1 MSVKTY
7 AVKNTVMKKANEEQA
22 RKFAGV
28 FVEHSNLLTAAP
40 SEELQWAIQHPQDA
54 VRLFVGSLINRGK
67 QAIEAATSVA
77 KKTLTVWKTINVGGT
92 NTKSLLAA
100 IKKAGNEIGDYAR
113 DLTTKDAFV
122 IAEKPDKADLVIISI
137 AELGFKSNPRTD
149 TFMTPEFCAQWSA
162 ENLDGQV
169 IELCKPEDGP
179 QLRLQYTDQPNGEVL
194 WMAMER
200 IAGSDGGP
208 RVFYVGR
215 NGGGTPWLRADWAS
229 PDDAWSLDRRLV
241 FRLRKIASSS
251 AA

>member
-1 MSVKTY
+1 
-7 AVKNTVMKKANEEQA
+7 
-22 RKFAGV
+22 V

-92 NTKSLLAA
+92 NTENLLAA
-100 IKKAGNEIGDYAR
+100 VKKAGNEIGDYAR

-122 IAEKPDKADLVIISI
+122 IAEKPDKADLVIISIADISI

-200 IAGSDGGP
+200 ITDSGGDP
-208 RVFYVGR
+208 RVFRVGR
-215 NGGGTPWLRADWAS
+215 NDDGTPWLYTDWTS
-229 PDDAWSLDRRLV
+229 PGRTWDLDDRLV